1 MALKRGSAISDSAF
15 VNSMAE
21 EIENAFQAEWN
32 ALKDTPLPAGTAV
45 EQDRK
50 ILFAAISQGVLNY
63 LHSQKTHI
71 PTTANSGLNHIH
83 TLDFDIE

>member
-21 EIENAFQAEWN
+21 EIENAFQTEWN

-63 LHSQKTHI
+63 LHRQKTDI
-71 PTTANSGLNHIH
+71 PTTVNSGVDHKH